1 MENQQSQ
8 SSEIALILGL
18 FWLILTINLVFNWT
32 ALIPAILWL
41 VYSASAAWY
50 LLKGKEEIRFS

>member
-32 ALIPAILWL
+32 ALVPAILWL
-41 VYSASAAWY
+41 VYSTSAVWY